1 MLLYDQIINVNF
13 VLLLKNDVY
22 LQGSSSSHLTRSL
35 CLWVFISLSQRSN
48 LIAKR
53 ALICTCM
60 PEMVAPDQGNNPS
73 NYDSRAVGRENSLCH
88 VLRVCMSS
96 KSSKEGF
103 FSHHVRLLVSQGL
116 PAKIFRMSTFS
127 KQLGQVSCSQ
137 EYLLR
142 TTTHN

>member
-1 MLLYDQIINVNF
+1 
-13 VLLLKNDVY
+13 
-22 LQGSSSSHLTRSL
+22 
-35 CLWVFISLSQRSN
+35 
-48 LIAKR
+48 
-53 ALICTCM
+53 
-60 PEMVAPDQGNNPS
+60 
-73 NYDSRAVGRENSLCH
+73 
-88 VLRVCMSS
+88 MSS
-96 KSSKEGF
+96 KSLKEGF